1 MLCAHRG
8 LGALRQ
14 PDGAPISSVIA
25 VAMSSRRF
33 SYSATIRSSSAMRA
47 SRRASEKVLKASRA
61 ALTARSTS
69 AAELSEMRP
78 QTASVAGLMGSFTQ
92 R

>member
-1 MLCAHRG
+1 
-8 LGALRQ
+8 
-14 PDGAPISSVIA
+14 
-25 VAMSSRRF
+25 
-33 SYSATIRSSSAMRA
+33 MRA
-47 SRRASEKVLKASRA
+47 SRRAIEKVLKASRA